1 MNTTKLSVKK
11 ILIPTGLALLLII
24 GVICY
29 IRPNLNAPKLPPTEL
44 AQTAIDNL
52 LAAESLCFN
61 TQSCLL
67 LGDEEM
73 KLGDI
78 HGEINGS
85 DYHINGEVLGTPM
98 DLYQIGTKTY
108 RQDTLTDQWLVLEDQ
123 AMLNQ
128 EALLSDINPRAAFQ
142 LTGILNV
149 SEAETENVAEEK
161 CYKLTFEPQT
171 ASGYYEK
178 YFASLTYTIW
188 VTLDDHQLR
197 QAQINASASANN
209 IQSTLQI
216 TTDFWDWNNTP
227 PIEAPVIEE
236 TATY

>member
-1 MNTTKLSVKK
+1 MNTAKLSAKK

-24 GVICY
+24 AVICY
-29 IRPNLNAPKLPPTEL
+29 IRPNLNAPKLPPQEL

-52 LAAESLCFN
+52 LAAESLCFK

-73 KLGDI
+73 QLGDI
-78 HGEINGS
+78 HGEINGA
-85 DYHINGEVLGTPM
+85 DYHVNGEVLGTPL
-98 DLYQIGTKTY
+98 DLYQIGSKTY
-108 RQDTLTDQWLVLEDQ
+108 RQDTLTEQWLVLEDQ
-123 AMLNQ
+123 AMLNN

-142 LTGILNV
+142 LSAILN
-149 SEAETENVAEEK
+149 EK

-171 ASGYYEK
+171 TSGYYEK

-216 TTDFWDWNNTP
+216 TTDFWDWNQTP

-236 TATY
+236 AAVN